1 MAVINNRLA
10 RLEQAIKPDELDQ
23 VIRVSYRELT
33 DQEWAEL
40 EAAGEVINIRVE
52 PDPAIAHLFKGK
64 KR

>member
-1 MAVINNRLA
+1 MASKTRIEK
-10 RLEQAIKPDELDQ
+10 LEQAIKPISEPGQ
-23 VIRVSYRELT
+23 VIRIPDNLS
-33 DQEWAEL
+33 DQDWAEL

>member
-1 MAVINNRLA
+1 MAVINNRLEK
-10 RLEQAIKPDELDQ
+10 LEKAIKPHEAAQ
-23 VIRVSYRELT
+23 VIRVSNKDLT

-40 EAAGEVINIRVE
+40 EAAGEVINIKVE